1 MRSLWLTKSYQG
13 RDCRV
18 AKRDCAPVHWA
29 IQEPGISLVK
39 PRRPFGLTDPKAPPP
54 TRGEVAGVD
63 PEAGGAAAE
72 APLIEER
79 TRLQNEAQEARAKA
93 DHAKTD
99 QVRMARDVA
108 MPVSALKAFTPM
120 RSIMDLVSFPGRG
133 VKS

>member
-1 MRSLWLTKSYQG
+1 MRSLWLTRSYQG

-18 AKRDCAPVHWA
+18 AKRDFAPVHWA

-54 TRGEVAGVD
+54 TRGEVAGAD

-79 TRLQNEAQEARAKA
+79 TWLQNEAQEERAKA
-93 DHAKTD
+93 NHAKAD
-99 QVRMARDVA
+99 QVRMARDVTN
-108 MPVSALKAFTPM
+108 PDREFS
-120 RSIMDLVSFPGRG
+120 RD
-133 VKS
+133 